1 MPKDLS
7 TELSLPYWEVW
18 FLEVCNL
25 IPVVNE
31 SWACHCAD
39 SLEMYL
45 MGGEL

>member
-7 TELSLPYWEVW
+7 CELNIQFWEFW
-18 FLEVCNL
+18 FLEVCNQ

-31 SWACHCAD
+31 TWACACAD
-39 SLEMYL
+39 SLEMFT